1 MRKGDKSIKVQLLRW
16 WVKDRKLTPV
26 ERFSSRVGYM
36 GVAFLISGQ
45 WTVEPILFMIG
56 FCCVLF
62 QVTVR
67 KQWNLVLIDA
77 SLENIYMDCVLITGK
92 SASMKSIIIDEVLK
106 PHNFYFYEN
115 EGTIKVSSF

>member
-1 MRKGDKSIKVQLLRW
+1 MRKGDKSVKVQLLRW
-16 WVKDRKLTPV
+16 WVRDRKLTPV
-26 ERFSSRVGYM
+26 ERLSSRVGYM

-67 KQWNLVLIDA
+67 KQWNLVLLQLNGLVAWTMHFIN
-77 SLENIYMDCVLITGK
+77 SL
-92 SASMKSIIIDEVLK
+92 
-106 PHNFYFYEN
+106 
-115 EGTIKVSSF
+115 

>member
-1 MRKGDKSIKVQLLRW
+1 MSKVEKSVKVKFLRW
-16 WVKDRKLTPV
+16 WVRDRRLTPI
-26 ERFSSRVGYM
+26 ERLSSRVGYM

-67 KQWNLVLIDA
+67 RQWNLV
-77 SLENIYMDCVLITGK
+77 VLQLNGLV
-92 SASMKSIIIDEVLK
+92 AW
-106 PHNFYFYEN
+106 
-115 EGTIKVSSF
+115 TIHFFSNLN

>member
-1 MRKGDKSIKVQLLRW
+1 MRKGEKSLRVQLLRW
-16 WVKDRKLTPV
+16 WVRDRKLTPV
-26 ERFSSRVGYM
+26 ERLSSRVGYM

-67 KQWNLVLIDA
+67 KQWNLVILQLNGLVAWTMHFIN
-77 SLENIYMDCVLITGK
+77 SL
-92 SASMKSIIIDEVLK
+92 
-106 PHNFYFYEN
+106 
-115 EGTIKVSSF
+115 

>member
-1 MRKGDKSIKVQLLRW
+1 MRKGDKSVKVQLLRW
-16 WVKDRKLTPV
+16 WIRDRKLTSV
-26 ERFSSRVGYM
+26 ERLSSRVGYM

-67 KQWNLVLIDA
+67 KQWNLVLLQLNGLVAWTMHFIN
-77 SLENIYMDCVLITGK
+77 SL
-92 SASMKSIIIDEVLK
+92 
-106 PHNFYFYEN
+106 
-115 EGTIKVSSF
+115 